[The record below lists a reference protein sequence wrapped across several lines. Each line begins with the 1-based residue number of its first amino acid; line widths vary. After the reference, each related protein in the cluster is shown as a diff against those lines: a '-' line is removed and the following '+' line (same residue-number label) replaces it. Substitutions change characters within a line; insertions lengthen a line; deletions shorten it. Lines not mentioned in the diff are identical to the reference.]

1 MQMTTSACPA
11 QRWRLGRDY
20 WRVDRD
26 EGFRKQDYAVD
37 LISDSV
43 AKRFVIDHHYSASYP
58 AAVERAGLFRGTEL
72 VGVCVFSVPMN
83 NAAIPKYTGLAS
95 SAGVEL
101 GRFLLLD
108 SVPYNGETYFLK
120 HAFTALRATRPQA
133 KGVIAYSD
141 PVPRHTDSGRVVMP
155 GHVGVIYQAGN
166 ARYVG
171 RSASRVLHLSASGH
185 VLSPRA
191 ISKIRSQEQGAQG
204 AERNLVRLGAPERRF
219 GQEPAEWID
228 QVLSS
233 GVFTRVKHPGN
244 HCYVFSIGRPAEK
257 RLVERTFAQARPYP
271 KTLDPQQ
278 QTLSLAVKPASHQP
292 QKSDPDWANNNQHNH
307 EPQDDPVEA

>member
-1 MQMTTSACPA
+1 MQITTNTCPV

-37 LISDSV
+37 LISDST
-43 AKRFVIDHHYSASYP
+43 AKQFVVDHHYSGSYP

-83 NAAIPKYTGLAS
+83 NAAIPKYTGLIS
-95 SAGVEL
+95 SAGVDL
-101 GRFLLLD
+101 GRFVLLD
-108 SVPYNGETYFLK
+108 NVPYNGETYFLK
-120 HAFTALRATRPQA
+120 RAFAALQLSKPQI
-133 KGVIAYSD
+133 KSVIAYSD
-141 PVPRHTDSGRVVMP
+141 PVPRHTASGQVVMP
-155 GHVGVIYQAGN
+155 GHVGIIYQAGS

-171 RSASRVLHLSASGH
+171 RSAARVLHLSASGH

-191 ISKIRSQEQGAQG
+191 ISKIRRQEQGAQG

-219 GQEPAEWID
+219 GQDPAEWID

-233 GVFTRVKHPGN
+233 GAFSRVRHPGN

-257 RLVERTFAQARPYP
+257 RLLEQAFAEAKPYP
-271 KTLDPQQ
+271 KMLDARQQ
-278 QTLSLAVKPASHQP
+278 ALALSAA
-292 QKSDPDWANNNQHNH
+292 
-307 EPQDDPVEA
+307 

>member
-1 MQMTTSACPA
+1 MSMKITTNACPV

-26 EGFRKQDYAVD
+26 EGLRKQDYAVD
-37 LISDSV
+37 VISDSV
-43 AKRFVIDHHYSASYP
+43 AKQFVVQNHYSASYP
-58 AAVERAGLFRGTEL
+58 AAIERVGLFRGTEL

-83 NAAIPKYTGLAS
+83 NAAIPKYTGLPP

-101 GRFLLLD
+101 GRFILVD

-120 HAFTALRATRPQA
+120 RAFAALQQSKPQV

-141 PVPRHTDSGRVVMP
+141 PVPRHTASGRVVLP
-155 GHVGVIYQAGN
+155 GHVGIIYQAGS

-171 RSASRVLHLSASGH
+171 RSASRILHLSASGH

-191 ISKIRSQEQGAQG
+191 ISKIRRQEQGAQG
-204 AERNLVRLGAPERRF
+204 AERNLVRLGAPERGF

-233 GVFTRVKHPGN
+233 GTFARVKHPGN
-244 HCYVFSIGRPAEK
+244 HCYVFSIGRPGEK
-257 RLVERTFAQARPYP
+257 RLLERTFAAAKPYP
-271 KTLDPQQ
+271 KMLDPQQ
-278 QTLSLAVKPASHQP
+278 QALSLAA
-292 QKSDPDWANNNQHNH
+292 A
-307 EPQDDPVEA
+307 